1 MPFSDRNVD
10 DVHNLMDD
18 VAEQQEIAN
27 EISDAISNPVGFQQ
41 DVDEVS
47 ISFWMIVTSPSG
59 AVAKYSDEYV
69 CLSARM
75 FAELH
80 MRSLPAAFSEAQRAS
95 IYFTQRPILRF
106 FAP

>member
-1 MPFSDRNVD
+1 VGCILYSNFYGKCDVTFCIRNVD

-47 ISFWMIVTSPSG
+47 V
-59 AVAKYSDEYV
+59 
-69 CLSARM
+69 
-75 FAELH
+75 
-80 MRSLPAAFSEAQRAS
+80 
-95 IYFTQRPILRF
+95 
-106 FAP
+106 

>member
-59 AVAKYSDEYV
+59 AVAKYCDEYV
-69 CLSARM
+69 CLSTRM
-75 FAELH
+75 FPELH
-80 MRSLPAAFSEAQRAS
+80 MRSLPAALSEAQRAG
-95 IYFTQRPILRF
+95 I
-106 FAP
+106 